1 MLETKNSDVTFN
13 ICSQGSEELLAM
25 LLAQE
30 NAFDLHIVASIP
42 YKPRRRRV
50 ENKQILSKT

>member
-13 ICSQGSEELLAM
+13 ICNHGSEELLAK

-30 NAFDLHIVASIP
+30 NAVDLHIVASIP

-50 ENKQILSKT
+50 

>member
-1 MLETKNSDVTFN
+1 VLETKNSDVTFN
-13 ICSQGSEELLAM
+13 ICNHGSEELLAK

-30 NAFDLHIVASIP
+30 NAVDLHIVASIP

-50 ENKQILSKT
+50 